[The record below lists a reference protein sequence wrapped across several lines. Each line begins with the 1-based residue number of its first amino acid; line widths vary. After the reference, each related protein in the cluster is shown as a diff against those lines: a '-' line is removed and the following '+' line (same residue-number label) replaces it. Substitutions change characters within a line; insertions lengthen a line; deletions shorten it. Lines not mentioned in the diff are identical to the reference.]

1 MPPKHHRKSTSG
13 PRTSAKCSTLLDD
26 EMTRCSEIP
35 THGSPV
41 ERCRVHDEQYRTM
54 TKRYKD
60 AQKFVDETLGGSLIP
75 TKADV
80 LAYTSIPI
88 ILAKARLLK
97 KYVNAIRE
105 ERMGRDIHHKRFF
118 LKVDDGH
125 KIRIKVLA
133 KQMTEG
139 VEIRDSLEARALELH
154 KGEHPAKNWIEEF
167 QTTPLDEEDEGLQP
181 GDDIFAY
188 LRSKQ
193 DKIRAQAALNE
204 EDDLIGLQLRFERE
218 KYLYCLQII
227 LEPEEFW
234 TDYLRT
240 TGKTPPP
247 DTPENRNSRNTF
259 TNALLQYTRRIVF
272 HDPHLFAKSMDKVS
286 FKDFVM
292 DDDFGIDDMLR
303 FFHMYQRRL
312 TMGLRWWK
320 DSLTEAIAIKDSSEA
335 SANMGNIQ
343 NRFKI
348 LGGWIYNNSRNT
360 PAPNKVWWTMF
371 STEPPEKDTENRY
384 VRLCCN
390 FDELHTFLTFSALM
404 LSSIAPSFCTDS
416 LDFDPP
422 RYAIATRSHLSLCGV
437 ILTDLVNGS
446 QRHKFPCPVPS
457 VIPAKKIG
465 CITWLE
471 LQNRSYMFGAIRNEP
486 DEFTTAFLRELRARP
501 DLFAVVT
508 RSDTDPPRHIE
519 SFGDVT
525 DAMRMRQ
532 FEAPFQPVENA
543 PAGRGPWKVMRSAM
557 NVLYGG
563 GDGPWDKVTG
573 YLQPEFNTTKDAR
586 GRTESSF
593 FVHKK
598 FPVKYFLILNA
609 SPTGHVHDLARQV
622 AWAAFRAK
630 GLVQGNYD
638 ERRYDKASDVLFTQ
652 HARERLAFLPDGD
665 YSVVNLASRD

>member
-1 MPPKHHRKSTSG
+1 MPPKHHRKSTSS

-41 ERCRVHDEQYRTM
+41 ERCRVHHEQYRTM

-75 TKADV
+75 MKAEV
-80 LAYTSIPI
+80 LAYTSVPL
-88 ILAKARLLK
+88 ILEKARLLK
-97 KYVNAIRE
+97 KCPP
-105 ERMGRDIHHKRFF
+105 
-118 LKVDDGH
+118 
-125 KIRIKVLA
+125 
-133 KQMTEG
+133 KQMTEA
-139 VEIRDSLEARALELH
+139 VEIRDALEARALELY
-154 KGEHPAKNWIEEF
+154 KGEHPAKDWIEEF
-167 QTTPLDEEDEGLQP
+167 QTTPLDEEEEGLQP
-181 GDDIFAY
+181 GDDIFTY

-204 EDDLIGLQLRFERE
+204 EDDLIGLKLRFERE
-218 KYLYCLQII
+218 KYLHCFQHI

-234 TDYLRT
+234 TEYFRT
-240 TGKTPPP
+240 TGKTPHLILPRIGTAEIHSP
-247 DTPENRNSRNTF
+247 MPCCNT
-259 TNALLQYTRRIVF
+259 LGGS
-272 HDPHLFAKSMDKVS
+272 SMNKVS

-292 DDDFGIDDMLR
+292 DDDFGMDDVLR
-303 FFHMYQRRL
+303 VHHMYQRRL
-312 TMGLRWWK
+312 KMGLRWWK

-371 STEPPEKDTENRY
+371 SIESPEKDTENRY

-416 LDFDPP
+416 LNFDTP
-422 RYAIATRSHLSLCGV
+422 RHAITTRSHLSLCGV
-437 ILTDLVNGS
+437 ILIDLVNGS
-446 QRHKFPCPVPS
+446 QRHKYPCPVPS
-457 VIPAKKIG
+457 VIPAKKSG
-465 CITWLE
+465 CITWVE
-471 LQNRSYMFGAIRNEP
+471 LQSRSYMFGAIRNEP
-486 DEFTTAFLRELRARP
+486 DEFTTTFLKELRARP
-501 DLFAVVT
+501 DLFAVIT

-525 DAMRMRQ
+525 DAMRVRQ

-563 GDGPWDKVTG
+563 GDGPWDKETG
-573 YLQPEFNTTKDAR
+573 YLQPEFNRTKDAR

-609 SPTGHVHDLARQV
+609 SPTGHGHDLARQV

-638 ERRYDKASDVLFTQ
+638 ERRYNKASDVLFTQ

-665 YSVVNLASRD
+665 YSVANLASRD